1 MNCSHKAKRL
11 TSIMENCSSVLSPL
25 LEKYYLSPMYGLE
38 FAIGFIGNL
47 VVVLGY
53 IFCLPAW
60 KSTNVYLFNLS
71 VSDLI
76 FLCTLPELS
85 YNYAYNLQKFNTA
98 LCMINRY
105 ILHVNLYSSILFMM
119 WVSVD
124 RFLLL
129 CHPQREHILLT
140 LKASLCITI
149 LNWIWV
155 TVQIAPL
162 VVFITKDLKGNGWKV
177 CHDFASLGDPQVILI
192 YSIVLTITGYVIP
205 LIGLFLSSQKMV
217 SVLVKREEVLGTSF
231 QRPVR
236 TVRSA
241 AIMFLLLYTP
251 LHVMRNV
258 RLTSR
263 LPELNLSRCVVDYID
278 GAYIVTRPIGFAHS
292 AINPVFYFLMT
303 DSFKEALQ
311 DKWRQITRMI
321 MRAS

>member
-1 MNCSHKAKRL
+1 
-11 TSIMENCSSVLSPL
+11 
-25 LEKYYLSPMYGLE
+25 MYALE
-38 FAIGFIGNL
+38 FTFGFIGNI

-85 YNYAYNLQKFNTA
+85 YNYAHNLKKFNSA
-98 LCMINRY
+98 LCVVNRY

-129 CHPQREHILLT
+129 CHPQRDHILLSF
-140 LKASLCITI
+140 KAALCITI

-155 TVQIAPL
+155 NAQIAPL
-162 VVFITKDLKGNGWKV
+162 IIFIIQDLEENRWSV
-177 CHDFASLGDPQVILI
+177 CHDFASLKGPRVTLI
-192 YSIVLTITGYVIP
+192 YSIVLTITGYVMP
-205 LIGLFLSSQKMV
+205 LMALFLSSQNMV
-217 SVLVKREEVLGTSF
+217 SALMKREEVLGTSF

-236 TVRSA
+236 ILRVA

-251 LHVMRNV
+251 IHIMRNV
-258 RLTSR
+258 RLASR
-263 LPELNLSRCVVDYID
+263 LPELNLSQCVKDLIN
-278 GAYIVTRPIGFAHS
+278 AIYIVTRPIGFAHS

-311 DKWRQITRMI
+311 DKWKQIKRTI
-321 MRAS
+321 MTFKGC

>member
-1 MNCSHKAKRL
+1 
-11 TSIMENCSSVLSPL
+11 
-25 LEKYYLSPMYGLE
+25 MYGLE

-85 YNYAYNLQKFNTA
+85 YNYAYNLKKFNSS
-98 LCMINRY
+98 LCVVNRY
-105 ILHVNLYSSILFMM
+105 ILNVNLYSSILFMM

-124 RFLLL
+124 RFLLM

-140 LKASLCITI
+140 LKAALIISI

-155 TVQIAPL
+155 TAQISPL
-162 VVFITKDLKGNGWKV
+162 IVFIIQDLEQNGWTV
-177 CHDFASLGDPQVILI
+177 CRDFGSLGVPRVILI
-192 YSIVLTITGYVIP
+192 YSIILTITGYVMP
-205 LIGLFLSSQKMV
+205 LVALFQSSNKMV
-217 SVLVKREEVLGTSF
+217 SVLVKRQELRGKSF

-236 TVRSA
+236 IVRIA
-241 AIMFLLLYTP
+241 TIMFLLLYTP
-251 LHVMRNV
+251 LHVMRIV
-258 RLTSR
+258 RFASR
-263 LPELNLSRCVVDYID
+263 LPELNLSLCVLDYIN
-278 GAYIVTRPIGFAHS
+278 GAFIVTRPFGFAHS

-303 DSFKEALQ
+303 DSFKEVLQ
-311 DKWRQITRMI
+311 EKWRQIKRMI
-321 MRAS
+321 LRPS